1 MTASVPMQIGS
12 LFSGAGGLDLAAE
25 MVFGGRVVW
34 QAEIDPAASKV
45 LAHRFPDVPNLGDIT
60 EVDWAAVEPVDV
72 LCGGFPCF
80 PAGTLIDAGEDGLR
94 PIETLRVG
102 DMVLTHERRRRAVT
116 SVMRR
121 QADDVL
127 VLKAM
132 GAPEFRAT
140 AEHPFYVRRKD
151 DAQAW
156 LAADCTAGSIGAGKM
171 KRYFLS
177 VHSLPASICFAAVGI
192 ILSVQPA
199 S

>member
-34 QAEIDPAASKV
+34 QAEIDPAAAKV
-45 LAHRFPDVPNLGDIT
+45 LAHRFPGIPNLGDIT
-60 EVDWAAVEPVDV
+60 EVDWSTVDQVDV

-116 SVMRR
+116 SVMRVAHCTTSSR
-121 QADDVL
+121 LPRSRSTKLWRARWSAASCGL
-127 VLKAM
+127 PSARTSRAM
-132 GAPEFRAT
+132 ASRWGAAR
-140 AEHPFYVRRKD
+140 
-151 DAQAW
+151 
-156 LAADCTAGSIGAGKM
+156 S
-171 KRYFLS
+171 
-177 VHSLPASICFAAVGI
+177 
-192 ILSVQPA
+192 
-199 S
+199 